1 MQESKTCWDV
11 HQYWFLSIQL
21 RSLSC
26 PVMLDWEL
34 SHITEEGKNAIA
46 YVSQPLA
53 SAEQN
58 YPHLEK
64 EGLTIIFGVK
74 KNHQYLYGY
83 KFFIYT
89 DLKPFIVWLF
99 FWLIIQT
106 VAGFFKYNIWLKH
119 LFIQKY
125 ERNQRFLFWN
135 APSGLSGFNTRL
147 KIWCLRWFC
156 IATDNE
162 STFVSGW

>member
-64 EGLTIIFGVK
+64 EGLTVIFGVK

-106 VAGFFKYNIWLKH
+106 EHTSTMKFNGRVLSTIYDSNTCSFKSMKEIKDFSFEMPPLVYQVLIH
-119 LFIQKY
+119 
-125 ERNQRFLFWN
+125 
-135 APSGLSGFNTRL
+135 A
-147 KIWCLRWFC
+147 
-156 IATDNE
+156 
-162 STFVSGW
+162 